1 MNAPPTS
8 ETVAGGGAPDRRRPR
23 RRRRRRLIVLVSAV
37 AALAVP
43 AGAFGWRAS
52 QGSTIPLSQGDIAK
66 VTGAP
71 IGCVVRKQD
80 GYPALDCRRIGPL
93 AGSYGT
99 ILTSR
104 RVLVVRFE
112 SQKLAKVVFSAH
124 HNKLGVHT
132 CG

>member
-1 MNAPPTS
+1 VNAPSTP
-8 ETVAGGGAPDRRRPR
+8 EMVAGGGDPDRRRPR
-23 RRRRRRLIVLVSAV
+23 RRRLILVATALVVL
-37 AALAVP
+37 AAP

-52 QGSTIPLSQGDIAK
+52 QGSTIALAQGDIAK
-66 VTGAP
+66 VNGAP
-71 IGCVVRKQD
+71 LGCIVRKQD
-80 GYPALDCRRIGPL
+80 GYPALDCRRVGPL

-104 RVLVVRFE
+104 KVLVVRFE
-112 SQKLAKVVFSAH
+112 NQRTAKVVFSAR

>member
-1 MNAPPTS
+1 VKARPTPD
-8 ETVAGGGAPDRRRPR
+8 AAHGGDADL
-23 RRRRRRLIVLVSAV
+23 RRLPHRRWIVLVSTLAV
-37 AALAVP
+37 LGVP
-43 AGAFGWRAS
+43 AGAFGWREHQA
-52 QGSTIPLSQGDIAK
+52 STIPVARGDVVK

-71 IGCVVRKQD
+71 IGCVVRRQD

-104 RVLVVRFE
+104 KVLVVRFE
-112 SQKLAKVVFSAH
+112 DRRTAKIVFAARHSKLR
-124 HNKLGVHT
+124 VHS

>member
-1 MNAPPTS
+1 MNARPTP
-8 ETVAGGGAPDRRRPR
+8 ETVAGGGDPDRRRPC
-23 RRRRRRLIVLVSAV
+23 RRRLVVLVSALV
-37 AALAVP
+37 VLAVP

-52 QGSTIPLSQGDIAK
+52 QGSTIPLAQGDIAK

-71 IGCVVRKQD
+71 IGCIVRKQD
-80 GYPALDCRRIGPL
+80 GYPALDCRRVGPL

-104 RVLVVRFE
+104 KVLVVRFE
-112 SQKLAKVVFSAH
+112 NQRTAKVVFRARHS
-124 HNKLGVHT
+124 KLGVHT

>member
-1 MNAPPTS
+1 MSGRSAP
-8 ETVAGGGAPDRRRPR
+8 ETVAGGGVPDRRRL
-23 RRRRRRLIVLVSAV
+23 RRRRLVVLVSAL

-52 QGSTIPLSQGDIAK
+52 QGSTIPLAQGDIAK

-71 IGCVVRKQD
+71 IGCIVRKQD

-104 RVLVVRFE
+104 KVLVVRFE
-112 SQKLAKVVFSAH
+112 NQRTAKVVFSARH
-124 HNKLGVHT
+124 SKLGVHT

>member
-1 MNAPPTS
+1 MSTQPSP
-8 ETVAGGGAPDRRRPR
+8 ETVVGGRDPDRRRR
-23 RRRRRRLIVLVSAV
+23 CRRRLVVLVSAL
-37 AALAVP
+37 AMLAVP
-43 AGAFGWRAS
+43 AGAFGWRES
-52 QGSTIPLSQGDIAK
+52 QGSTIPLAHGDIVK

-71 IGCVVRKQD
+71 IGCIVRQKD

-99 ILTSR
+99 ILTTR
-104 RVLVVRFE
+104 KVLVVRFE
-112 SQKLAKVVFSAH
+112 SQRVAKVVFSAR

>member
-1 MNAPPTS
+1 MSPPT
-8 ETVAGGGAPDRRRPR
+8 TPQMAVGGGDPDRRRPR
-23 RRRRRRLIVLVSAV
+23 RRRLVVLVSALAV
-37 AALAVP
+37 LAVP

-52 QGSTIPLSQGDIAK
+52 QDSTIPLARGDIVK

-71 IGCVVRKQD
+71 IGCIVRRQA

-104 RVLVVRFE
+104 KVLVVRFE
-112 SQKLAKVVFSAH
+112 NQTTAKVVFSARH
-124 HNKLGVHT
+124 RKLGVHT

>member
-1 MNAPPTS
+1 VRAPSAP
-8 ETVAGGGAPDRRRPR
+8 EMVAGGGDPDRRRPR
-23 RRRRRRLIVLVSAV
+23 RRRLILLATALAV
-37 AALAVP
+37 LAVP

-52 QGSTIPLSQGDIAK
+52 QGSTIPLAQGDIAK

-71 IGCVVRKQD
+71 LGCIVRKQD
-80 GYPALDCRRIGPL
+80 GYPALDCRRVGPL

-104 RVLVVRFE
+104 KVLVVRFE
-112 SQKLAKVVFSAH
+112 NRRTAKVVFSARH
-124 HNKLGVHT
+124 SKLGVHR

>member
-1 MNAPPTS
+1 MSGRSAP
-8 ETVAGGGAPDRRRPR
+8 ETVAGGGVPDRRRL
-23 RRRRRRLIVLVSAV
+23 RRRRLVVLVSAL

-52 QGSTIPLSQGDIAK
+52 QGSTIPLAQGDIAK

-71 IGCVVRKQD
+71 LGCIVRKQD

-104 RVLVVRFE
+104 KVLVVRFE
-112 SQKLAKVVFSAH
+112 NQRTAKVVFSARH
-124 HNKLGVHT
+124 SKLGVHT